1 MRCLPDGTLEGATLS
16 DHGYIIINM
25 FFGAPDAPGE
35 GAVAPGAVALMSDP
49 TPGRMTTA
57 GGEPIPLS
65 RRHPAAANRPR
76 SSSADEVKVN
86 LWVNPVDFGLR
97 LRRRPIPGR
106 AGVRQAVRG
115 PRGRWLQLRDV
126 RRIASVSVGAMT
138 CAKCRLRKQR
148 ADQPS
153 RLGRAQGR
161 NISPRCRGVTSRTL
175 RRRYLPAGQQ
185 AWAGHAGGAVVIARA
200 VDVVLDRIISIEFC
214 SCSFYSA

>member
-86 LWVNPVDFGLR
+86 LWVNLWISGCGCAGAHVGEAMG
-97 LRRRPIPGR
+97 PGESIQ
-106 AGVRQAVRG
+106 GSMTMG
-115 PRGRWLQLRDV
+115 E
-126 RRIASVSVGAMT
+126 AS
-138 CAKCRLRKQR
+138 
-148 ADQPS
+148 QP
-153 RLGRAQGR
+153 
-161 NISPRCRGVTSRTL
+161 
-175 RRRYLPAGQQ
+175 
-185 AWAGHAGGAVVIARA
+185 
-200 VDVVLDRIISIEFC
+200 
-214 SCSFYSA
+214 

>member
-1 MRCLPDGTLEGATLS
+1 VRCLPDGTLEGATLS

-86 LWVNPVDFGLR
+86 LWVNLWISGC
-97 LRRRPIPGR
+97 GC
-106 AGVRQAVRG
+106 AGVQFQDEREFDKQCADRAAAG
-115 PRGRWLQLRDV
+115 YNSGMC
-126 RRIASVSVGAMT
+126 VGS
-138 CAKCRLRKQR
+138 R
-148 ADQPS
+148 AFPLVQ
-153 RLGRAQGR
+153 
-161 NISPRCRGVTSRTL
+161 
-175 RRRYLPAGQQ
+175 
-185 AWAGHAGGAVVIARA
+185 
-200 VDVVLDRIISIEFC
+200 
-214 SCSFYSA
+214 